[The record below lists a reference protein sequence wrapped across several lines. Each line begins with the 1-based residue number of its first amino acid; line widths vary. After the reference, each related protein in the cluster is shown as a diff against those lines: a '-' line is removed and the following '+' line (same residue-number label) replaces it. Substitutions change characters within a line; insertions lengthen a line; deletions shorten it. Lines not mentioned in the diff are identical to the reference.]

1 MSSRGGGGGGGGG
14 GGSHQPSILSFFRP
28 RNQRLPA
35 TQPPPASSSSGSSV
49 NKTAAHPLPPP
60 PLPQHH
66 HQPPPPTAAAPGLPA
81 RPDSAAV
88 AAAGAAAA
96 AVAAV
101 SGPECRAPASWPT
114 PHPQATVAPVAEA
127 HVTPLRRINSLLLC
141 VNYPDSF
148 YARVLDPAGSG
159 LFSRVILWSDEG
171 EPPKVIGSLI
181 ARLEPSPFAAGEDNN
196 NSNNSNSNSN
206 GTQQQGRQQQRRYAL
221 YVQSLTLLSPFRSLG
236 LAAAALDAVVAHADA
251 VNAPGAAAAAAGWR
265 ISDLFAHVWTDND
278 DGLRWYAARGFARAA
293 GEPVKGYYLKLRP
306 DTAWVVRRPLG
317 GVAAAIAAAAAA
329 AAAPPP
335 PPPPSATAELPPP
348 LAARRPSPLSTKAP
362 TAAAGSASGTTTPA
376 SAQAL
381 CFQERRPDMDWNDL
395 PADVVAAAAERAAAA
410 ATAPGLLDVP
420 APAGDDGG
428 AGGASHASS
437 RSSSTARKKRKDRS
451 YPAAAFGS

>member
-1 MSSRGGGGGGGGG
+1 MSSRGGGGSG

-28 RNQRLPA
+28 RNQGLPA
-35 TQPPPASSSSGSSV
+35 TQPPPASSSTSSIS
-49 NKTAAHPLPPP
+49 KTAAAHPPPPP

-66 HQPPPPTAAAPGLPA
+66 HQPPPHAAVPAGLPT

-101 SGPECRAPASWPT
+101 SGPECRAPESWPT
-114 PHPQATVAPVAEA
+114 PHPQAAVAPVAEA

-181 ARLEPSPFAAGEDNN
+181 ARLEPSPFTAGEDNN
-196 NSNNSNSNSN
+196 
-206 GTQQQGRQQQRRYAL
+206 TQQQNGRQQQQQQQRRYAL
-221 YVQSLTLLSPFRSLG
+221 YIQSLTLLSPFRSLG
-236 LAAAALDAVVAHADA
+236 LAASALDAVVAHAEA
-251 VNAPGAAAAAAGWR
+251 VNSPGGAAAAAGWR
-265 ISDLFAHVWTDND
+265 ISDLFAHVWTDNE

-329 AAAPPP
+329 AAAAPPP
-335 PPPPSATAELPPP
+335 PPPPSAAAEPPP
-348 LAARRPSPLSTKAP
+348 APPAGAAAAARRPSPLSTKAP
-362 TAAAGSASGTTTPA
+362 TAAGSASGTTTPA

-381 CFQERRPDMDWNDL
+381 CFQDRRPNMDWNDL

-410 ATAPGLLDVP
+410 TTPGLLDVP
-420 APAGDDGG
+420 APAGED
-428 AGGASHASS
+428 GGASHTSS

>member
-1 MSSRGGGGGGGGG
+1 MSSRGGGGSG

-28 RNQRLPA
+28 RNQGLLA
-35 TQPPPASSSSGSSV
+35 TQSPPASSSTSSIS
-49 NKTAAHPLPPP
+49 KTTAAHPPPPP

-66 HQPPPPTAAAPGLPA
+66 HQPPPHAAVPAGLPT
-81 RPDSAAV
+81 RPDLAAV
-88 AAAGAAAA
+88 AAVAAA

-101 SGPECRAPASWPT
+101 SGPECQAPESWPT

-127 HVTPLRRINSLLLC
+127 HITPLRRINSLLLC

-181 ARLEPSPFAAGEDNN
+181 ARLEPSPFTAGEDNGTN
-196 NSNNSNSNSN
+196 N
-206 GTQQQGRQQQRRYAL
+206 TQQQQRRYAL
-221 YVQSLTLLSPFRSLG
+221 YIQSLTLLSPFRSLG
-236 LAAAALDAVVAHADA
+236 LAASALDAVVAHAEA
-251 VNAPGAAAAAAGWR
+251 VNSPGGAAAAAGWR
-265 ISDLFAHVWTDND
+265 ISDLFAHVWTDNE

-329 AAAPPP
+329 AAPPP
-335 PPPPSATAELPPP
+335 PPPPSATAEPPP
-348 LAARRPSPLSTKAP
+348 APAAAARRPSPLSTKAP
-362 TAAAGSASGTTTPA
+362 TAAGSASGTTTPA

-381 CFQERRPDMDWNDL
+381 CFQDRRPDMDWNDL
-395 PADVVAAAAERAAAA
+395 PADVVAA
-410 ATAPGLLDVP
+410 TTPGLLDVP
-420 APAGDDGG
+420 APAGED
-428 AGGASHASS
+428 GGASHTSS